1 MADRSLVLRLT
12 DMIEASERI
21 RAVVSRSSLEEFEDN
36 WERRWLV
43 ERGVLI
49 ISEASR
55 HLSAE
60 LKMRHPEI
68 PWAKVAGTG
77 SVLRHDY
84 ERVAADIIWKLAT
97 VDLSGR
103 IGEGLGD
110 KERRPRWICPAQ
122 VGLHPVN
129 ERAGIGALE
138 IAVARHRPHREELR
152 IAVVAQVEHARETG
166 RGVARLIPETVCP
179 LSVG

>member
-1 MADRSLVLRLT
+1 MVDRSLVLRLT

-21 RAVVSRSSLEEFEDN
+21 RAVVSRSSLEEFEDS
-36 WERRWLV
+36 WEHRWLV
-43 ERGVLI
+43 ERGVQI

-68 PWAKVAGTG
+68 PWAKVAGIG

-97 VDLSGR
+97 VDLP
-103 IGEGLGD
+103 I
-110 KERRPRWICPAQ
+110 
-122 VGLHPVN
+122 
-129 ERAGIGALE
+129 LE
-138 IAVARHRPHREELR
+138 AVCRDELAR
-152 IAVVAQVEHARETG
+152 G
-166 RGVARLIPETVCP
+166 
-179 LSVG
+179 